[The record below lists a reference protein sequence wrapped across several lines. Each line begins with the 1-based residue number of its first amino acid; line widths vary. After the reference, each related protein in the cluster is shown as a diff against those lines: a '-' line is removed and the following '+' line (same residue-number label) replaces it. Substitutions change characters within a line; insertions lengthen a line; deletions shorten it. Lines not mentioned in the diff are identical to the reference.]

1 MTAPVH
7 PGGERWIVDCGDG
20 CTTEFDTEAEA
31 VAYADA
37 CIQDWC
43 DDGWME
49 EVDNI
54 FVARLTHRSQRHVV
68 AVQDEVSEEEWGRVT
83 HGGSGFSEWWEYTI
97 EPLGSTPQAP
107 TVDSVPVTP
116 SPVPDLVK
124 QLNDSEA
131 DRIWGLGNWIV
142 CEACPN
148 VVADVAVR
156 HHKDFHGS
164 PVPDSEKVC
173 APSAENQP
181 QQGEQQCQPPKQAS
195 GPTLTPKP
203 HSPDPSS
210 HSEGTNRPQAPTRS
224 SSGHASSRRSSR
236 PDNWGPRQ
244 PEMVVGVTLLPE
256 WSELAQALANRDA
269 TVAVFGSVSA
279 VDRYRADA
287 AAANAALHLVQAVH
301 AVTPSPGA
309 APTVDSGELGPWC
322 CYADEVGVYA
332 EGVCTEDDP
341 RHAPTHCGYDNV
353 RRGLIAAPAPSET
366 VPVPRA
372 EWEALVLALA
382 GESDA
387 AVACAADDLHT
398 AFVRRSAAG
407 VSSDR

>member
-43 DDGWME
+43 DEGWME

-107 TVDSVPVTP
+107 TVDS
-116 SPVPDLVK
+116 
-124 QLNDSEA
+124 
-131 DRIWGLGNWIV
+131 
-142 CEACPN
+142 
-148 VVADVAVR
+148 
-156 HHKDFHGS
+156 
-164 PVPDSEKVC
+164 
-173 APSAENQP
+173 
-181 QQGEQQCQPPKQAS
+181 
-195 GPTLTPKP
+195 
-203 HSPDPSS
+203 
-210 HSEGTNRPQAPTRS
+210 
-224 SSGHASSRRSSR
+224 
-236 PDNWGPRQ
+236 
-244 PEMVVGVTLLPE
+244 
-256 WSELAQALANRDA
+256 
-269 TVAVFGSVSA
+269 
-279 VDRYRADA
+279 
-287 AAANAALHLVQAVH
+287 
-301 AVTPSPGA
+301 
-309 APTVDSGELGPWC
+309 GELGPWC

-332 EGVCTEDDP
+332 DGVCTEDDP

-353 RRGLIAAPAPSET
+353 RRGLVPAPT
-366 VPVPRA
+366 VVDDGEVTISPEGDRYRLTVQIN
-372 EWEALVLALA
+372 EA
-382 GESDA
+382 GDA
-387 AVACAADDLHT
+387 VSHLLTADE
-398 AFVRRSAAG
+398 VRTLFAAAG